1 MVKRQKPLSQAI
13 GSIMQDPEQVELERQ
28 FKEQLSLAEEQDKN
42 QPQKTAAD
50 FINDARAQVN
60 ELLSI
65 TRDMRA
71 SLSTVGEFA
80 PFFDV
85 GFLTREGVTD
95 IAKIDQNYMLT
106 IGRQLVSD
114 YRKFD
119 AEAVAINNRIGGL
132 KTRLDSVVN
141 PDNPQTLD
149 ELSDIVHAATII
161 QSDYVAWG
169 EQFQRI
175 VLSAMT
181 DIVNHLNPLR
191 PAERRIIL

>member
-13 GSIMQDPEQVELERQ
+13 GSIMQDPEQVALERQ

-141 PDNPQTLD
+141 LDNPQTLD
-149 ELSDIVHAATII
+149 ELSDIVHVATII